1 MTDATAF
8 AKLPEVALADLPET
22 TKDYLISLHAA
33 TGRPIAELVREL
45 LNRTAEMQQSA
56 TKEAAQ

>member
-1 MTDATAF
+1 MTAPTAY
-8 AKLPEVALADLPET
+8 AKLPDVALADLPET

-33 TGRPIAELVREL
+33 TGRPIAELVRDL
-45 LNRTAEMQQSA
+45 LNRMAGMQAA